1 MDNRLTPSTVLLL
14 VIPPLMWA
22 GNAVIGR
29 VLSELIPPLTL
40 NFARWVLAFIILIP
54 LGRAAFARGSG
65 LLSNWR
71 RYATLG
77 LLGVGLYNGLQY
89 MALHTSTPVNV
100 TLVGASMP
108 VWMLVIGALFF
119 RTPISKTQLWGSLLS
134 FTGVLLVLAQGDWR
148 QLIDFRFV
156 TGDMIML
163 VATIIWAFYSWLLVD
178 GSDSPQIRAGWAA
191 FLLAQV
197 LYGLIWSGAFVT
209 LEWAVTDWVIHW
221 NRTVV
226 LALVFVSI
234 GPALIAFWCWGS
246 AVQRVGPSMAGLF
259 YNLTPMFA
267 AILSALLLGEAPRP
281 YHAAAFFLIVG
292 GIAVSTRGSKPVLSK
307 G

>member
-1 MDNRLTPSTVLLL
+1 MSVSRFNMDNRLTPSTVLLL

-22 GNAVIGR
+22 ANAVVGR

-108 VWMLVIGALFF
+108 VWMLVIGAFFF

-134 FTGVLLVLAQGDWR
+134 FTG
-148 QLIDFRFV
+148 
-156 TGDMIML
+156 
-163 VATIIWAFYSWLLVD
+163 
-178 GSDSPQIRAGWAA
+178 
-191 FLLAQV
+191 
-197 LYGLIWSGAFVT
+197 
-209 LEWAVTDWVIHW
+209 
-221 NRTVV
+221 
-226 LALVFVSI
+226 
-234 GPALIAFWCWGS
+234 
-246 AVQRVGPSMAGLF
+246 
-259 YNLTPMFA
+259 
-267 AILSALLLGEAPRP
+267 
-281 YHAAAFFLIVG
+281 
-292 GIAVSTRGSKPVLSK
+292 
-307 G
+307 